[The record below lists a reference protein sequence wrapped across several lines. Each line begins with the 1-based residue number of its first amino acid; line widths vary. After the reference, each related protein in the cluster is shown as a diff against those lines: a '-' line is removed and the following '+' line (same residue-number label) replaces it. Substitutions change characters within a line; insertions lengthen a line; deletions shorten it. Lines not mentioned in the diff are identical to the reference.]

1 MPYQTPQPRRQMK
14 DLRDS
19 GGTAREQGS
28 KELAGSNL
36 RETAFDIKGKQTAT
50 CHVQEFMCVQ
60 GRQAEENEP
69 FSSFQCNCFAIFVFV
84 LSSLTAKVVITNRK
98 KVT

>member
-28 KELAGSNL
+28 RELAGPNL
-36 RETAFDIKGKQTAT
+36 RETAFDIKGKQTAA

-60 GRQAEENEP
+60 GRKAEENEP
-69 FSSFQCNCFAIFVFV
+69 FSS
-84 LSSLTAKVVITNRK
+84 
-98 KVT
+98 